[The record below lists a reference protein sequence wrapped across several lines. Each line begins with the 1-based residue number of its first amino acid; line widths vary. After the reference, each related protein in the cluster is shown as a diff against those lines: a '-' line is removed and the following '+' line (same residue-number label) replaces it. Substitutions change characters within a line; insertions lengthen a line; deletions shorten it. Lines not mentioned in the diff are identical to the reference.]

1 MTTHIRRRSR
11 YTAAF
16 FALTLPLAV
25 AACGTDDEKLAEP
38 DLTSAPE
45 TSSAAEESEKE
56 ETSERS
62 STTVSTIY
70 ETEGDDAEAD
80 TDDKGG
86 EDDKGDKEA
95 GAGAGSEKGPCD
107 WTPMEEGEPGELI
120 SFYCDGSHAGI
131 GTYAT
136 DHTEYVYWDGK
147 EWAGLEA
154 SGQTYTGFK
163 CYDEAEVDELG
174 FPDELKEKMIIC
186 D

>member
-1 MTTHIRRRSR
+1 MTTRRL
-11 YTAAF
+11 TAAI

-45 TSSAAEESEKE
+45 TSSAAEENQE
-56 ETSERS
+56 ETSERP
-62 STTVSTIY
+62 STTVSTVY
-70 ETEGDDAEAD
+70 ETEDDKAEAD
-80 TDDKGG
+80 SDDKDS
-86 EDDKGDKEA
+86 EGDTETKEA
-95 GAGAGSEKGPCD
+95 GAGAEAGSDKGPCD

-163 CYDEAEVDELG
+163 CYDELG
-174 FPDELKEKMIIC
+174 FPDELKQKMIIC

>member
-1 MTTHIRRRSR
+1 MTTRRL
-11 YTAAF
+11 TAAI

-45 TSSAAEESEKE
+45 TSSEAETEE
-56 ETSERS
+56 ETSERP
-62 STTVSTIY
+62 STTVSTVY
-70 ETEGDDAEAD
+70 ETEDDEAEAD
-80 TDDKGG
+80 SDNKDS
-86 EDDKGDKEA
+86 EGDTETK
-95 GAGAGSEKGPCD
+95 GAGAEAGSGSDKGPCD

-174 FPDELKEKMIIC
+174 FPAELKERMIIC